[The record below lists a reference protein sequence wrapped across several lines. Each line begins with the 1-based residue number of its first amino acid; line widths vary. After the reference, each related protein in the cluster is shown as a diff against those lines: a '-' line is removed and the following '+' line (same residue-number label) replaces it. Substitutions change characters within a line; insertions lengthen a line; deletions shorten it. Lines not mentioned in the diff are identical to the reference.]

1 MTKSDVANVSA
12 RHWAPALCLALLWAA
27 APALAERADRDK
39 PVNLEADRITVDDI
53 QKVQVFEGNVQLVQG
68 TLVIRTDRL
77 VVTQDAEGFQKGVAW
92 GGANGLARFRQKR
105 EGKDEYIDGE
115 AERIEYE
122 SKAEKAQFF
131 VRAMVRSGL
140 DEVRGQYIS
149 YDGKTERYLVTS
161 GPDGTSAATAGKSD
175 RVRAVIQSK
184 SAKGTPPPPKGV
196 EIPLAPAPAIASPR
210 DE

>member
-1 MTKSDVANVSA
+1 MTKPNVAT
-12 RHWAPALCLALLWAA
+12 RPWASALCLILWVAQ
-27 APALAERADRDK
+27 PALAERADREK

-53 QKVQVFEGNVQLVQG
+53 KKVQVFEGNVQLVQG

-77 VVTQDAEGFQKGVAW
+77 VVTQDAEGFQHGTAH

-105 EGKDEYIDGE
+105 EGKDEFIEGE

-122 SKAEKAQFF
+122 ARDEKAQFF
-131 VRAMVRSGL
+131 IRALVRSGL

-149 YDGKTERYLVTS
+149 YDGRTERYLVTS
-161 GPDGTSAATAGKSD
+161 GPDGTSAATAGKPD

-184 SAKGTPPPPKGV
+184 SAKNTPPPPKGV
-196 EIPLAPAPAIASPR
+196 EIPLAPAPAIANPR

>member
-1 MTKSDVANVSA
+1 MTKSNAA
-12 RHWAPALCLALLWAA
+12 RRWASALCLVSLWAA
-27 APALAERADRDK
+27 GPALAERADREK

-77 VVTQDAEGFQKGVAW
+77 VVTQDAEGFQHGTAY

-161 GPDGTSAATAGKSD
+161 GPDGTSAMTAGKPD

-184 SAKGTPPPPKGV
+184 SAKNPPPPPKGV
-196 EIPLAPAPAIASPR
+196 EIPLAPASAIAQPR

>member
-1 MTKSDVANVSA
+1 MTKSDAANASA
-12 RHWAPALCLALLWAA
+12 RRWAPVLCLALLWAA
-27 APALAERADRDK
+27 TPALAERADRDK
-39 PVNLEADRITVDDI
+39 PVNLEADRITVDDL

-77 VVTQDAEGFQKGVAW
+77 VVTQDAEGFQKGVAY

-122 SKAEKAQFF
+122 SKAETAQFF

-161 GPDGTSAATAGKSD
+161 GPDGTSAATAGKPD

-184 SAKGTPPPPKGV
+184 SAKNTPPPPKGV
-196 EIPLAPAPAIASPR
+196 EIPLAPAPAIANPR

>member
-1 MTKSDVANVSA
+1 MTNSPAFKSFRLAS
-12 RHWAPALCLALLWAA
+12 LCLALSCTAG
-27 APALAERADRDK
+27 PALAERADRDK
-39 PVNLEADRITVDDI
+39 PVNLEADRITVDDLK
-53 QKVQVFEGNVQLVQG
+53 KVQVFEGNVQLVQG

-77 VVTQDAEGFQKGVAW
+77 VVTQDAEGFQHGTAH

-105 EGKDEYIDGE
+105 EGKDEYIEGE

-122 SKAEKAQFF
+122 AKGEKAQFF

-149 YDGKTERYLVTS
+149 YDGRTERYLVTS
-161 GPDGTSAATAGKSD
+161 GPDGTSAMTAGKPD

-184 SAKGTPPPPKGV
+184 SAKGSAPPKGV
-196 EIPLAPAPAIASPR
+196 EIPLAPAPAIANPR

>member
-1 MTKSDVANVSA
+1 MTKSDVVNSSV
-12 RHWAPALCLALLWAA
+12 RRWAPTLCLALLWAA
-27 APALAERADRDK
+27 GPVLAERADREK

-77 VVTQDAEGFQKGVAW
+77 VVTQDAEGFQKGVAF
-92 GGANGLARFRQKR
+92 GGANGLARIRQKR
-105 EGKDEYIDGE
+105 EGKDEYIEGE
-115 AERIEYE
+115 AERIEYD
-122 SKAEKAQFF
+122 SNAEKAQLFL
-131 VRAMVRSGL
+131 RAMVRSGL

-161 GPDGTSAATAGKSD
+161 GPDGTSATKAGKPE

-184 SAKGTPPPPKGV
+184 SAKGTPPAKGV
-196 EIPLAPAPAIASPR
+196 EIPLAPAPEIADPR
-210 DE
+210 AE

>member
-1 MTKSDVANVSA
+1 MTNSNVPV
-12 RHWAPALCLALLWAA
+12 RRWAPALCLALLWAA
-27 APALAERADRDK
+27 GPALAERADRDK

-77 VVTQDAEGFQKGVAW
+77 VVKQDTEGFQQGTAY

-105 EGKDEYIDGE
+105 EGKDEFIEGE

-161 GPDGTSAATAGKSD
+161 GPDGTSAATAGKPD

-196 EIPLAPAPAIASPR
+196 EIPLAPAPAIANPR